1 MVDFGVSIDEV
12 FLLGSA
18 GVGTPSFDSTS
29 DGIGIYTLFTDP
41 SLNAR
46 EIPEPRTT
54 GLIATGLGVSW
65 LAVRQTQDAMKYR
78 IFVAALAFA
87 VAFNVSGQGAVITDS
102 STFFYE
108 VLDTDNA
115 TPLCSSALGTCGA
128 YDAGVRW
135 EFHDGSGQPAF
146 NPELSRYGF
155 SAPLSPIISRNKL
168 GALYLPT

>member
-1 MVDFGVSIDEV
+1 
-12 FLLGSA
+12 
-18 GVGTPSFDSTS
+18 
-29 DGIGIYTLFTDP
+29 
-41 SLNAR
+41 
-46 EIPEPRTT
+46 
-54 GLIATGLGVSW
+54 
-65 LAVRQTQDAMKYR
+65 MKYR

-146 NPELSRYGF
+146 DPQSGAFSVWILSTFVADNFLETNSVRFTYRRSLEFDGTYV
-155 SAPLSPIISRNKL
+155 A
-168 GALYLPT
+168 GALGDPPQTTSYTYSFF